1 MDSFLR
7 NYPGTEAQS
16 FEKDLLTGKI
26 LQALHPSTTVNI
38 EGFER
43 IDSDFNGYFDV
54 AASNIPFGDF
64 AVSDPKYATSKEIAY
79 RQATRTIHNY
89 FFLKALDQVREGS
102 LVAFIASQGVIVT
115 DVIR

>member
-1 MDSFLR
+1 VDSFLR

-43 IDSDFNGYFDV
+43 IDSDFN
-54 AASNIPFGDF
+54 
-64 AVSDPKYATSKEIAY
+64 
-79 RQATRTIHNY
+79 
-89 FFLKALDQVREGS
+89 
-102 LVAFIASQGVIVT
+102 
-115 DVIR
+115 